1 MTVLI
6 VVADE
11 LGNRLK
17 ILGQSC
23 QSNVRIINTR
33 TPRSEVFVVW
43 PEMLFKSTWLQ
54 LAGSLVCRGTSLTL
68 YADDLFVFTS
78 DLSSPTDRFS
88 TFCYSR
94 DTIKHAVCMDVFCA
108 CGKYETSTN
117 CTLKEIGSTGFTRG
131 RLNVKPHPPALENG
145 LIKC

>member
-11 LGNRLK
+11 SGNRLK
-17 ILGQSC
+17 ILEQSC
-23 QSNVRIINTR
+23 RSNVRIINPRTR
-33 TPRSEVFVVW
+33 RSEVFVVW

-54 LAGSLVCRGTSLTL
+54 LAGSLVCRATSLTL

-94 DTIKHAVCMDVFCA
+94 DTIKHARTVGMDLFCA

-117 CTLKEIGSTGFTRG
+117 CT
-131 RLNVKPHPPALENG
+131 VK
-145 LIKC
+145 